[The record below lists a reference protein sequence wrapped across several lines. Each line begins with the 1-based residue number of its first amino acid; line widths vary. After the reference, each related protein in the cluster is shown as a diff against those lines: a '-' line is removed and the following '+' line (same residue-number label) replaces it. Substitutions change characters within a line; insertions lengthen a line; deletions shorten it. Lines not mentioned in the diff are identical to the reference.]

1 MAKNELN
8 HNKTLSN
15 LNTEVKYAKDSR
27 RWSRSGRN
35 GETYRCSAWKDARR
49 AYNRAHRKASKLQL
63 SRYQFASGNVPEP
76 FWASEPECDDGYWA
90 DRLAEQV
97 REEYWDD
104 LRFNAY
110 CEEYDEV
117 MQSA

>member
-1 MAKNELN
+1 MANNELN

-63 SRYQFASGNVPEP
+63 SRYHVAEP
-76 FWASEPECDDGYWA
+76 TQQELNAEYYAWEDTRYMGDMDWTISEHE
-90 DRLAEQV
+90 R
-97 REEYWDD
+97 
-104 LRFNAY
+104 RFNAY

-117 MQSA
+117 MHPDY

>member
-63 SRYQFASGNVPEP
+63 SRYHVAEP
-76 FWASEPECDDGYWA
+76 TRQELNSEYYTWEDDRYSA
-90 DRLAEQV
+90 DILAEQV